1 MTQNKTLELN
11 DFDYDMLR
19 QCVIAQ
25 IENIVGNM
33 NPKHA
38 QIELR
43 KLEPL
48 INKFGIVDKD
58 VSEFYPFS
66 TVLAKGEW

>member
-1 MTQNKTLELN
+1 MKTLQLN
-11 DFDYDMLR
+11 NHDYDMLR

-33 NPKHA
+33 NPTHA

-48 INKFGIVDKD
+48 INQFVVQFVKLFMISQISKLV
-58 VSEFYPFS
+58 
-66 TVLAKGEW
+66 T

>member
-1 MTQNKTLELN
+1 MKTLQLN
-11 DFDYDMLR
+11 NHDYDMLR

-33 NPKHA
+33 NPTHA

-48 INKFGIVDKD
+48 INQFVVQFVKQFMI
-58 VSEFYPFS
+58 FQI
-66 TVLAKGEW
+66 

>member
-1 MTQNKTLELN
+1 MSHKLELSEH
-11 DFDYDMLR
+11 DYDMLR

-33 NPKHA
+33 NPTRA

-48 INKFGIVDKD
+48 INQFAIVDKD